1 MDHRITHL
9 EADAALLDAACPFI
23 RVRQIVPTPT

>member
-9 EADAALLDAACPFI
+9 EADATLLDAACTFI